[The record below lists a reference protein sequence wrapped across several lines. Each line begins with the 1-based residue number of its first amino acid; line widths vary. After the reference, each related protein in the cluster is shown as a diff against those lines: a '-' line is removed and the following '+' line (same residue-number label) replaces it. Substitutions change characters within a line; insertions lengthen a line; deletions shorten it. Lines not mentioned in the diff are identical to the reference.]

1 MNPVTNERGRFEC
14 QVKIEPNNDKHRTK
28 LVEDKL
34 FERKG
39 ITQEFI
45 ELLTWKSCKR
55 IRDEDGMVVYKAE
68 ATIHWE

>member
-1 MNPVTNERGRFEC
+1 MNPVTNKRGRFEC
-14 QVKIEPNNDKHRTK
+14 QVKIKPNDDKHRTR

-34 FERKG
+34 IERNG
-39 ITQEFI
+39 ITSEFI

-55 IRDEDGMVVYKAE
+55 IRDEDDMVVYKAE